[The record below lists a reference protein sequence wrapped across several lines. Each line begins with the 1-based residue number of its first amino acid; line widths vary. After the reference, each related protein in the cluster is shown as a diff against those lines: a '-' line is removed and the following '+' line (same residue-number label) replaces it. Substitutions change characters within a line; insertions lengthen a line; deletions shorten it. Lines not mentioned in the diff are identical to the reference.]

1 MATRVAKDSLS
12 ASWLAVRLGM
22 EPLRLEGMRRA
33 GELIAY
39 RPEGAREHYYPLWQ
53 FDEEWRPLPIVPRLV
68 REARER
74 GLDDDRLYGVLTAR
88 SGMSAGRGRLADS
101 LREGRDEH
109 VLEAMRLARPS

>member
-1 MATRVAKDSLS
+1 VATQVAEDTLS

-22 EPLRLEGMRRA
+22 EPLRLEAMRRA

-39 RPEGAREHYYPLWQ
+39 RPDGAREHYYPLWQ
-53 FDEEWRPLPIVPRLV
+53 FDEDWRPLPIVPRLV

-74 GLDDDRLYGVLTAR
+74 GLGENRLYEILAGR
-88 SGMSAGRGRLADS
+88 SGLSSGGGRLARS

-109 VLEAMRLARPS
+109 VLEAVRLATTS

>member
-1 MATRVAKDSLS
+1 MATRVAEDSLS

-39 RPEGAREHYYPLWQ
+39 RPDGAREHYYPLWQ
-53 FDEEWRPLPIVPRLV
+53 FDEEWRPLAIVPRLV

-88 SGMSAGRGRLADS
+88 AGMSAGPGRLADS

-109 VLEAMRLARPS
+109 VLEAIRLAQPS

>member
-1 MATRVAKDSLS
+1 MAIRVAEDSLS

-22 EPLRLEGMRRA
+22 EPLRLEVMRRG

-39 RPEGAREHYYPLWQ
+39 RPDGAHEHYYPLWQ
-53 FDEEWRPLPIVPRLV
+53 FDEEWRPLPVIPALV

-74 GLDDDRLYGVLTAR
+74 GLSENRLYEILAAR
-88 SGMSAGRGRLADS
+88 SGLSDGSGRLADS

-109 VLEAMRLARPS
+109 VFDAIRLARTS

>member
-1 MATRVAKDSLS
+1 MATRVAEDTLS
-12 ASWLAVRLGM
+12 ASWLAVRLGA

-53 FDEEWRPLPIVPRLV
+53 FDEEWQVLPIVPRLI

-74 GLDDDRLYGVLTAR
+74 GLGDNRLYEVLSAR
-88 SGMSAGRGRLADS
+88 SGMSAGTERLADS

-109 VLEAMRLARPS
+109 VIEAVRLAQSS

>member
-1 MATRVAKDSLS
+1 LATRVADDSLS

-22 EPLRLEGMRRA
+22 EPLRLEAMRRA

-53 FDEEWRPLPIVPRLV
+53 FDEDWRPLPIVPRLV
-68 REARER
+68 REGAER
-74 GLDDDRLYGVLTAR
+74 GLGENRLYEILAGR
-88 SGMSAGRGRLADS
+88 SGLSAGGGRLAKS

-109 VLEAMRLARPS
+109 VLEAVRRARPE

>member
-12 ASWLAVRLGM
+12 ASWLAVRLGL

-53 FDEEWRPLPIVPRLV
+53 FDDEGHPLPIVPRLV
-68 REARER
+68 QEARDR
-74 GLDDDRLYGVLTAR
+74 GLRGNRLYEVLSAR
-88 SGMSAGRGRLADS
+88 AGMGGDRRLADS
-101 LREGRDEH
+101 LREGRVDH
-109 VLEAMRLARPS
+109 VLEAIRLARPS